1 MSRHPQPTSTTA
13 PSSSSRRWSLLIPA
27 LVAASAG
34 ILAAHFSFEGDTFQ
48 DCRYLGPSMRMY
60 VTAWAGPVCG
70 LAALLL
76 QLMLNR
82 EARRQGRRMGAA
94 WQGRLS
100 TAAVCLV
107 PVLLL
112 VQLAA
117 LYWVYAPDPSG
128 GHGCS
133 GIDRAGMSGEQ
144 SRMTTSAS

>member
-1 MSRHPQPTSTTA
+1 MSLHPQPTSTAA
-13 PSSSSRRWSLLIPA
+13 PSPSWRRWSLLTPV

-34 ILAAHFSFEGDTFQ
+34 MLAAHFSFEGDTFQ
-48 DCRYLGPSMRMY
+48 DCRYLGPSTRMY

-76 QLMLNR
+76 QLVLSR
-82 EARRQGRRMGAA
+82 GARRQGQRMGAA

-128 GHGCS
+128 GLGCS
-133 GIDRAGMSGEQ
+133 GVDRPGMSKVG
-144 SRMTTSAS
+144 

>member
-1 MSRHPQPTSTTA
+1 MSHHPQLSSTTA
-13 PSSSSRRWSLLIPA
+13 PSPSPSWRGWSLLIPV

-34 ILAAHFSFEGDTFQ
+34 MVAAHFSFEGDTFQ
-48 DCRYLGPSMRMY
+48 DCRYLGPSTRMY

-76 QLMLNR
+76 QLMLSR
-82 EARRQGRRMGAA
+82 GARHQGRRMGAA

-100 TAAVCLV
+100 TAAACLV

-133 GIDRAGMSGEQ
+133 GVDRAGMSEVG
-144 SRMTTSAS
+144 